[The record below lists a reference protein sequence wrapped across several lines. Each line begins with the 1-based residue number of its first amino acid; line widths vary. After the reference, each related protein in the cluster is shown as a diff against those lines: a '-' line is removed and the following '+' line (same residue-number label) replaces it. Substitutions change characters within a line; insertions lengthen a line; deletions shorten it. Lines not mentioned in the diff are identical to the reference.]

1 MVVELESNRPR
12 ESVLGGER
20 SLLGGRKIVARY
32 RDRLS
37 STGQGVPDDGLV
49 LVRDEKHPDG
59 GLVLRSAQPIL
70 DQGDIEAELAGIAR
84 VELGGLE
91 LDDDVPKLF
100 DVEEQQIDEEV
111 IALDIEVDLTTDE
124 REPGSELTQ
133 SVDDAL
139 DEPILEPALRGI
151 AVDGEELECERI
163 LGDLLSKLGVGA
175 FESVREVRWGRPL
188 PRVQLVLIWWASTGR
203 LQPWATSL
211 ALYHSRNS
219 ESSSL
224 SSNSMTC
231 PHGNW
236 PTGRWPIA
244 SGSGHAS
251 ANLRM
256 YLRLAGEKPF
266 TPGNSV
272 RRSAESR
279 DRTLLPQGAVFCRS
293 MIVAPICQ

>member
-1 MVVELESNRPR
+1 MVVEFESNRPR

-37 STGQGVPDDGLV
+37 STGQGVPDDGRV

-70 DQGDIEAELAGIAR
+70 DQGDVEAELAGIAR

-124 REPGSELTQ
+124 REPGAELTQ

-163 LGDLLSKLGVGA
+163 LGELLSKLGVGA
-175 FESVREVRWGRPL
+175 FESVREVRWGRP
-188 PRVQLVLIWWASTGR
+188 PPSCA
-203 LQPWATSL
+203 
-211 ALYHSRNS
+211 NS
-219 ESSSL
+219 S
-224 SSNSMTC
+224 
-231 PHGNW
+231 
-236 PTGRWPIA
+236 
-244 SGSGHAS
+244 
-251 ANLRM
+251 
-256 YLRLAGEKPF
+256 
-266 TPGNSV
+266 
-272 RRSAESR
+272 
-279 DRTLLPQGAVFCRS
+279 
-293 MIVAPICQ
+293 